1 MKTCASCKNEKPKS
15 DFYKDTRKSDGLYSS
30 CKVCSRSKSKAWKS
44 KNPEWRVRSYLNNK
58 DLVKEQNRA
67 WSEENRGARNAIT
80 AKRRASKLQATPS
93 WLSDKD
99 HEQIKRIYTAC
110 SNVNKRTGKTHHV
123 DHIVPLQ
130 GENVCGLHVPWN
142 LAIIPASMNL
152 SKSNKF

>member
-1 MKTCASCKNEKPKS
+1 MKTCASCKTENPTS
-15 DFYKDTRKSDGLYSS
+15 DFYKVSRKSDGLYSS
-30 CKVCSRSKSKAWKS
+30 CKACSKDKSKIWKS
-44 KNPEWRVRSYLNNK
+44 KNPRWRSESYLKNK
-58 DLVKEQNRA
+58 TKVKEQTKT
-67 WSEENRGARNAIT
+67 WSEENRGVRNAIT

-93 WLSDKD
+93 WLSEKD
-99 HEQIKRIYTAC
+99 QKQIKRIYTAC
-110 SNVNKRTGKTHHV
+110 SNVSERTGKPHHV